1 MTWAGWQTTITA
13 HKRRLV
19 LPGRYGQDGD
29 SSLPPEAAEA
39 ACHGGTMPITGHRA
53 AIAAAAPAIAAT
65 ASATTVPAAAG
76 TTGSTPASTS
86 STVKNDRT
94 RPALAA
100 NRRHQPRTVSAGRP
114 SIAATARTPEPRALA
129 ASAAPITSARS
140 ARRNSTLTGSRT

>member
-53 AIAAAAPAIAAT
+53 AT
-65 ASATTVPAAAG
+65 AETLGMHRMTLRKKLKELGMS
-76 TTGSTPASTS
+76 
-86 STVKNDRT
+86 ND
-94 RPALAA
+94 
-100 NRRHQPRTVSAGRP
+100 
-114 SIAATARTPEPRALA
+114 EE
-129 ASAAPITSARS
+129 
-140 ARRNSTLTGSRT
+140 